1 MKRQER
7 RVRSRVAIIIMGL
20 MAWQAAAWGVTRGL
34 ERYTKGN
41 PLVIVCDIE
50 QQPFEYCSDA
60 GNGEAV
66 GYNVELLKM
75 LMKELQVP
83 YTIVSK
89 EKTLLDKA
97 FYSGNAQL
105 MIGTMKDRIPG
116 VFYGTFAVASYKV
129 AAAHTPDKPDLLD
142 LSQLTEKDTILLK
155 EGDYADYYVSRAE
168 TVDRERMEYSTLKS
182 GLYEVQQ
189 GNHPYMIGSEESMRA
204 IIEKYKIEE
213 MVVNRLNVMPVNM
226 VFISR
231 DRNLVELLD
240 KHARQLEE
248 AGRLTKLNKAYFSKQ
263 KKDRDIPTPILVGI
277 AVMVALIALLFIV
290 SQVVK
295 TQVRKNLQRHN
306 DLNNIILKAI
316 DMGGGNVVVTD
327 LKKME
332 LRNLYGNHLPGG
344 SMSQKENFDLIHRDD
359 QPRMHELFD
368 KLKKSHGETVDV
380 KFRWNKGTEEEPQW
394 RTCIGQTIGEFDK
407 KGQMS
412 HLITTITD
420 VTEEERRNWE
430 DKRRG
435 EIFKRLFQM
444 PLTGLA
450 LYDKKG
456 RLVEANDTMWT
467 MMGGMGSTSGET
479 CLFDLPCVRGNV
491 DRRNVEE
498 YYVCSMDDMTG
509 NGQNDFIDFRVGPIR
524 DTENGELR
532 YIMVTA
538 RDMRTYRDGQ
548 SIGRKLDA
556 EVRERNLEVQRF
568 SRELK
573 YLLDQSN
580 MTAWRSNFNTRTIT
594 LFKQLKVIER
604 KISFDEY
611 IDLVEPESRALAKR
625 FLDPTGDDYDKP
637 LKGMLKMSDSIY
649 GGNEIR
655 YYHVSSIPDHDAKG
669 NITGRFGLTRDIN
682 DVMVAQDKMRK
693 EKERA
698 EDSSR
703 IKSMFLANMSH
714 EIRTPLNAIVGFC
727 DVLTQVEDP
736 ADREEFLK
744 IIDSNCELLL
754 KLIDDILV
762 ISEAESTGLS
772 IKMEVVDFPREFDI
786 IAASLSLR
794 VTNPE
799 VEFQKDNPMG
809 KLKAVVDIKRIQ
821 QLLTN
826 FVTNAVKYTTEG
838 HIKIGYKVKDKGL
851 YLYCEDTGT
860 GIPKEK
866 KDKVF
871 GRFVKLNDYV
881 QGAGLGLSICKSIAE
896 RWNGDIGVDSEV
908 GKGSTFWAWLP
919 CEMDEN

>member
-1 MKRQER
+1 M
-7 RVRSRVAIIIMGL
+7 MGL
-20 MAWQAAAWGVTRGL
+20 MAWTMAAWGVTRGL

-50 QQPFEYCSDA
+50 QQPFEYCSDN
-60 GNGEAV
+60 GGGEAV
-66 GYNVELLKM
+66 GYSVELLRM
-75 LMKELQVP
+75 LMKELEVP
-83 YTIVSK
+83 YTIVPK
-89 EKTLLDKA
+89 EKTLEEKA
-97 FYSGNAQL
+97 FYSGEAQL
-105 MIGTMKDRIPG
+105 MIGTMKDKIPG
-116 VFYGTFAVASYKV
+116 VFYGAFPVASYKV
-129 AAAHTPDKPDLLD
+129 AAAHRPDKPDLLD
-142 LSQLTEKDTILLK
+142 LSQLTEGDSIMLK
-155 EGDYADYYVSRAE
+155 EGEYADYYVRRSGKVE
-168 TVDRERMEYSTLKS
+168 KERMGYNTLKW
-182 GLYEVQQ
+182 GLYDVQK
-189 GNHPYMIGSEESMRA
+189 GRYSYMIGSEESMKA
-204 IIEKYKIEE
+204 IIDKYKIEE
-213 MVVNRLNVMPVNM
+213 MVVNQLNVVPVNM

-240 KHARQLEE
+240 EKAKKMEE
-248 AGRLTKLNKAYFSKQ
+248 AGKLTKLNKKYFSKQ
-263 KKDRDIPTPILVGI
+263 KEEWEIPQGVLVGI
-277 AVMVALIALLFIV
+277 TAMVALIALFFIV

-295 TQVRKNLQRHN
+295 TQIRKTLQQHN

-327 LKKME
+327 LRKME
-332 LRNLYGNHLPGG
+332 ISNLYGHHIPGG
-344 SMSQKENFDLIHRDD
+344 SMSQKDNFDLIHKDD

-368 KLKKSHGETVDV
+368 QLKKNKGETLDV
-380 KFRWNKGTEEEPQW
+380 KFRWNRGTEEKPEW

-412 HLITTITD
+412 HLITTIID
-420 VTEEERRNWE
+420 VTEEERKNWE
-430 DKRRG
+430 DKRTG
-435 EIFKRLFQM
+435 EIFKQLFQM

-450 LYDKKG
+450 LYDRKG

-467 MMGGMGSTSGET
+467 MMGGRESTGGET

-491 DRRNVEE
+491 DRRNVEPF
-498 YYVCSMDDMTG
+498 YVCSMDDMTG
-509 NGQNDFIDFRVGPIR
+509 DGQNDFIDFRLRPIK
-524 DTENGELR
+524 DEEDGELK

-538 RDMRTYRDGQ
+538 RDMRTYKEGQ
-548 SIGRKLDA
+548 TMGHRLDK

-580 MTAWRSNFNTRTIT
+580 MTAWRSNFKTKTIT

-604 KISFDEY
+604 KITFDEY
-611 IDLVEPESRALAKR
+611 IDLVEPEFKALAKR
-625 FLDPTGDDYDKP
+625 FLNPEDEDNDKP
-637 LKGMLKMSDSIY
+637 LKGMVRMSDSVN
-649 GGNEIR
+649 GGNEVR
-655 YYHVSSIPDHDAKG
+655 YYHISSIPDHDAQG

-794 VTNPE
+794 VTNPQ
-799 VEFQKDNPMG
+799 VEFQKENPMQ
-809 KLKAVVDIKRIQ
+809 KLKAVVDVKRIQ

-826 FVTNAVKYTTEG
+826 FVTNAIKYTTEG

-881 QGAGLGLSICKSIAE
+881 QGAGLGLSICKSIADK
-896 RWNGDIGVDSEV
+896 WNGEIGVDSEV
-908 GKGSTFWAWLP
+908 GQGSTFWVWLP